1 MRSARLPATLLQAYL
16 RFNKFMEERMTKVLI
31 IDSAATGDASV
42 SRKLT
47 AELAERLTRRDPT
60 VSIVRRDIGANPI
73 PHLTAETVG
82 AIRGAPADSQ
92 VASDAL
98 ALSDALVAEVKD
110 ADVIVLGAPM
120 YNFGMSST
128 LKTWF
133 DHILRAGVTFRYTA
147 EGPEGLVKDKKAIV
161 VESRAGF
168 YSDGP
173 AAAMDHQEPHIRTLL
188 GFMGVTDVT
197 FVRAEKLAF
206 GPEAASAAIAE
217 AVERLDTLAETEFAL
232 AA

>member
-1 MRSARLPATLLQAYL
+1 
-16 RFNKFMEERMTKVLI
+16 MTKVLI

-47 AELAERLTRRDPT
+47 TEVAERLADRDPT
-60 VSIVRRDIGANPI
+60 AQIVRRDIGASTI

-82 AIRGAPADSQ
+82 AIRG
-92 VASDAL
+92 VARTDAERETL
-98 ALSDALVAEVKD
+98 ALSDELVAEVKE
-110 ADVIVLGAPM
+110 ADLIVIGAPM
-120 YNFGMSST
+120 YNFGMAST

-133 DHILRAGVTFRYTA
+133 DHVLRAGVTFRYTQA
-147 EGPEGLVKDKKAIV
+147 GPEGLVKGKKAV
-161 VESRAGF
+161 VIETRAGF
-168 YSDGP
+168 YSEGP
-173 AAAMDHQEPHIRTLL
+173 SAGMDSQEPHIRTLL

-206 GPEAASAAIAE
+206 GPEAAAAAISE
-217 AVERLDTLAETEFAL
+217 AIEQLAGIATSELAL